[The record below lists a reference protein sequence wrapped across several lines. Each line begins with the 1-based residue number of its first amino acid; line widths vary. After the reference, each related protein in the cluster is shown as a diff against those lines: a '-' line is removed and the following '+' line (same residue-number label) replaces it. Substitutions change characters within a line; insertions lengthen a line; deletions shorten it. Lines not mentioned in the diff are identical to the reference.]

1 MIQSMTGFTEKKAES
16 PTLALVISIRTL
28 NHRFF
33 DWSFR
38 GNQVKELENN
48 LRAVCQKKLH
58 RGRIEVTVD
67 LKFTDQKRWELDI
80 NEELLIKLMKA
91 VGKVSSKSSSDV
103 TFSVENLFAVPN
115 IVEMKRKSF
124 KKEEILF
131 LEKIFSDTLDE
142 LIKIRTREGRQLGRQ
157 IRSHAANITKFV
169 RFVEKQAKKQPAL
182 IQNKFKEKL
191 VELGSGTPLT
201 EEKILEEAAFF
212 AQRYDITEEISR
224 LKCHL
229 DYVQE
234 LLTMETEE
242 PVGKKLDF
250 MAQELFREANT
261 INSKAQDIEIIKECL
276 KIKNEVEAI
285 RQQVQNI
292 E

>member
-1 MIQSMTGFTEKKAES
+1 MTGYTEKKAES
-16 PTLALVISIRTL
+16 PTLALMISIRTL

-48 LRAVCQKKLH
+48 LRAVCQKKMH

-80 NEELLIKLMKA
+80 NEELLLKLLKA
-91 VGKVSSKSSSDV
+91 VGKVSSRTSFDV
-103 TFSVENLFAVPN
+103 NFSVENLFAVPN
-115 IVEMKRKSF
+115 VVDMKRKSF
-124 KKEEILF
+124 TKQEILF
-131 LEKIFSDTLDE
+131 IEKTFSDTLDE
-142 LIKIRTREGRQLGRQ
+142 LIQIRTREGRQLAKEMRT
-157 IRSHAANITKFV
+157 HVMNIKKAV
-169 RFVEKQAKKQPAL
+169 SVVEKLAKKQPVL
-182 IQNKFKEKL
+182 IQNKLKERL
-191 VELGSGTPLT
+191 IELSRETPLS
-201 EEKILEEAAFF
+201 EEKILEETAYM
-212 AQRYDITEEISR
+212 AQRYDLTEEISR

-229 DYVQE
+229 DYVKE
-234 LLTMETEE
+234 LLSVDNEE

-250 MAQELFREANT
+250 MAQELFRESNT

-276 KIKNEVEAI
+276 AIKNEVEAI